1 MKLIDSFYD
10 KEKKETIVILQTKYG
25 IFSGKAY
32 LHPDD
37 EEYYS
42 NYFGFALA
50 ELRAHRK
57 FFRYKKRLIREQYST
72 LLSIDKNLYYELSPK
87 GKTFL
92 IDLLK
97 NKKNLIAELDKAI
110 FNIDKAI
117 KERIDARDKLIERIK
132 GGKNN

>member
-10 KEKKETIVILQTKYG
+10 KEKKETTVILQTKYG

-50 ELRAHRK
+50 ELRAHK
-57 FFRYKKRLIREQYST
+57 SFFQYKKRLIREQKNTIKSISRTMSKDIST
-72 LLSIDKNLYYELSPK
+72 EGHKDLVA
-87 GKTFL
+87 
-92 IDLLK
+92 LLK
-97 NKKNLIAELDKAI
+97 NKNNLIADLDKAI

-117 KERIDARDKLIERIK
+117 KERIDSREKLIERIK